1 MEQRRLKQHNNEASA
16 KTARS
21 TVGWFYHSTSP
32 LPPPPPAPGK
42 NQVITFYLGIQAFV
56 FQLKIVRRGE
66 DTKHYVT
73 LHLTYTNPACTNSL
87 ALEGLLFLPLC
98 GPVLRM
104 MAYRG
109 RLCPKGNLL
118 QAFGIGKGRDR
129 ISLVEVC
136 DRV

>member
-32 LPPPPPAPGK
+32 LPPPPQAPGK
-42 NQVITFYLGIQAFV
+42 NQVITFYLGIQAFI

>member
-32 LPPPPPAPGK
+32 LPPPPAPGK